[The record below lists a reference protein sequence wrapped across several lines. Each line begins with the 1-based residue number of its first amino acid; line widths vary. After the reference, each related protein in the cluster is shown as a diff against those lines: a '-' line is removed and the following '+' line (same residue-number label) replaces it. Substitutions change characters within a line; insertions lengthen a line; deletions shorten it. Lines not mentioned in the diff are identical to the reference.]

1 MHDPR
6 LAALRRRLAAHR
18 PYRAPRRA
26 PLFEAGVALVLRAA
40 EDVELLLIERV
51 ERAGDPW
58 SGHMALPG
66 GRREPADADLLAT
79 ALRET
84 EEEVGIALAP
94 EVHLLGALDE
104 VHPASRHLPEMVIA
118 PWVATVGPE
127 IEAVPEPAEVA
138 AAVWVPLS
146 HLTDDA
152 ALSEVLIELDG
163 GPLAFPSFRYHDYQ
177 IWGLTFRILEQFL
190 DLYREPAPGL
200 LPRRRETST

>member
-1 MHDPR
+1 VNGSSDPR
-6 LAALRRRLAAHR
+6 LAALRRRLAERR
-18 PYRAPRRA
+18 PYRAPRRGSG
-26 PLFEAGVALVLRAA
+26 FEAGVTLVLRAA
-40 EDVELLLIERV
+40 DDLELLLIERV

-84 EEEVGIALAP
+84 EEEVGIVLAP
-94 EVHLLGALDE
+94 DRHLLGALDE
-104 VHPASRHLPEMVIA
+104 VHPASRRLPEMVIA

-127 IEAVPEPAEVA
+127 VEAVPEPGEVA

-152 ALSEVLIELDG
+152 SISEVLVDLEG
-163 GPLAFPSFRYHDYQ
+163 GPLAFPSFRFHDYQ

-190 DLYREPAPGL
+190 DLYRGDAAEG
-200 LPRRRETST
+200 SG

>member
-1 MHDPR
+1 VHDPR

-18 PYRAPRRA
+18 PYRAPRRGEV
-26 PLFEAGVALVLRAA
+26 FEAGVALVLRAA
-40 EDVELLLIERV
+40 EDLELLLIERV

-84 EEEVGIALAP
+84 EEEVGIVLAP
-94 EVHLLGALDE
+94 DVHLLGALDE
-104 VHPASRHLPEMVIA
+104 VHPASRRLPEMVIA

-127 IEAVPEPAEVA
+127 VEAVPQPSEVA
-138 AAVWVPLS
+138 TAIWVPLS
-146 HLTDDA
+146 HLGDDA
-152 ALSEVLIELDG
+152 ALSEVLIELEGDS
-163 GPLAFPSFRYHDYQ
+163 LSFPAFRYQDYQ

-190 DLYREPAPGL
+190 DLYRGEAAPAA
-200 LPRRRETST
+200 R

>member
-1 MHDPR
+1 MEDSR

-18 PYRAPRRA
+18 PYRAARRGA
-26 PLFEAGVALVLRAA
+26 FFEAGVALVLRAA
-40 EDVELLLIERV
+40 EDLELLLIERV

-66 GRREPADADLLAT
+66 GRREPTDADLLAT

-84 EEEVGIALAP
+84 EEEVGIALDRDR
-94 EVHLLGALDE
+94 HLLGALDE

-127 IEAVPEPAEVA
+127 VEAVPEPGEVA

-152 ALSEVLIELDG
+152 ALSEVLVELEG
-163 GPLAFPSFRYHDYQ
+163 GPLAFPSFRYRDYQ

-190 DLYREPAPGL
+190 DLYRGEAVEG
-200 LPRRRETST
+200 TG